1 MYNDKKIAVIIA
13 AAGSGKR
20 MGSSVPK
27 QFLKIEGK
35 PILVKTASAFS
46 RNSFV
51 DGFFVVTGKDY
62 IEETEAMVG
71 SLNKYRGVVEGGK
84 ERQDSV
90 FNGILAINDE
100 YDYVLVHDGARPYIS
115 DEVINRVIE
124 KMIETGTAVAAVPV
138 KDTIKTIREDDTFA
152 ETLKRD
158 ELRGIQTPQGFSVD
172 LLKRAYEK
180 AFAENY
186 YGTDDAVLVERTGHP
201 VHMVLGDYG
210 NIKITTKE
218 DMPMECR
225 IGTGFDVHKFEEGR
239 KLILGGVEVPYE
251 MGLLGHSD
259 ADVLVHAIMDA
270 LLGAAAL
277 GDIGKHFPDTDPQYK
292 GISSLKLL
300 EHVGELLEKKGYAI
314 GNIDSTII
322 AQAPKLLPFINNMQ
336 KNVAETLK
344 ISHNKVNVKATTTE
358 KLGFTGRKEGIAAEA
373 VCILNK

>member
-1 MYNDKKIAVIIA
+1 MYKDKKIAVIIA

-35 PILVKTASAFS
+35 PVLIKTALAFS
-46 RNSFV
+46 ANSFV

-62 IEETEAMVG
+62 VEETVALVADLE
-71 SLNKYRGVVEGGK
+71 KYKGVVEGGK

-90 FNGILAINDE
+90 YNGILALKDE
-100 YDYVLVHDGARPYIS
+100 YDYVLVHDGARPFIS
-115 DEVINRVIE
+115 QDVIDRVIE
-124 KMIETGTAVAAVPV
+124 QMVETGTAVAAVPV
-138 KDTIKTIREDDTFA
+138 KDTIKTIREDETFA

-158 ELRGIQTPQGFSVD
+158 ELRAIQTPQGFSVD
-172 LLKRAYEK
+172 LLKMAYEK

-186 YGTDDAVLVERTGHP
+186 YGTDDAVLVERMGYP
-201 VHMVLGDYG
+201 VHMVLGDYS
-210 NIKITTKE
+210 NLKITTKE
-218 DMPMECR
+218 DMPMEVR
-225 IGTGFDVHKFEEGR
+225 IGSGYDVHKFEEGR

-277 GDIGKHFPDTDPQYK
+277 GDIGRHFPDTDPQYK
-292 GISSLKLL
+292 GISSIKLL
-300 EHVGELLEKKGYAI
+300 EHVGMLLENEGYSV
-314 GNIDSTII
+314 GNIDATII
-322 AQAPKLLPFINNMQ
+322 AQAPKLLPYIENM
-336 KNVAETLK
+336 KKTVAETLK